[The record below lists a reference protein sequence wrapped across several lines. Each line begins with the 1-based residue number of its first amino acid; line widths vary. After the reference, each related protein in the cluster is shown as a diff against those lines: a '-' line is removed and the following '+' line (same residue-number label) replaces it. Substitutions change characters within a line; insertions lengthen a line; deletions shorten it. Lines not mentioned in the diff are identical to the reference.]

1 MPRGPL
7 ALLLAL
13 ATVACVA
20 HPQTQVGGQLY
31 IALGDSLTA
40 GVGSSDR
47 LSHNFPS
54 LVAQALGLA
63 HMNLGHPGDTSADIL
78 SHGHLDLAVAETLSR
93 ARDDDP
99 GNDVALITIT
109 VGGND
114 MLAFY
119 EDHFLTGQCPD
130 IPTVRAR
137 PDCVKALEATIRQ
150 LGDNLGRILSRLRE
164 AAPQA
169 EIVVFTLYNP
179 FAGQDSPLAQMGD
192 LVLEGGPDPFLP
204 QGVNDVI
211 REAAKTHGAKV
222 ADAFPVISG
231 RRDLIAQDGI
241 HPNDRGYE
249 VMAQLV
255 LKALQPTPQGEE
267 HEEIRGGGAGGGP
280 SGEQRSPAALPRGGA
295 RPPAGATPSA
305 P

>member
-1 MPRGPL
+1 MLRWPVP
-7 ALLLAL
+7 LLAL
-13 ATVACVA
+13 ATVACLA
-20 HPQTQVGGQLY
+20 HPQAQAGGRLY

-40 GVGSSDR
+40 GVGSSDH

-63 HMNLGHPGDTSADIL
+63 LMNLGHPGDTSADIL
-78 SHGHLDLAVAETLSR
+78 SHGHLDLAVAEALSR

-109 VGGND
+109 AGGND

-130 IPTVRAR
+130 IPTVRTR
-137 PDCVKALEATIRQ
+137 PECVRALEAAIQELRN
-150 LGDNLGRILSRLRE
+150 NLDRILGRLRE

-169 EIVVFTLYNP
+169 EVIIFTLYNP
-179 FAGQDSPLAQMGD
+179 FAGQDSPLAQMGE
-192 LVLEGGPDPFLP
+192 LVLEGGTDPSLP

-211 REAAKTHGAKV
+211 REAAKAHGAKV
-222 ADAFPVISG
+222 ADAFPVLSG
-231 RRDLIAQDGI
+231 RRDLMAKDGI

-255 LKALQPTPQGEE
+255 LKALQPPLQSKE
-267 HEEIRGGGAGGGP
+267 HEEVRGDSAGGGP
-280 SGEQRSPAALPRGGA
+280 GGEQRSPVALPRGGA